1 MLWRNNQ
8 QKILLLKVVI
18 HTAALLPIINLYY
31 QAISVQLFA
40 DPVKTVIHF
49 TGIGA
54 FNLLLI
60 TLLVSPLAKYFK
72 LGYLLRVRRLLGL
85 YSFFYALLHL
95 FNFIAFDLQFDFTL
109 MFNEIIKRPYITV
122 GMVAFSLL
130 TLLAI
135 TSLNFLKRKLGR
147 TWQKLH
153 NSIYLIVILV
163 AIHFYWSV
171 KSELIEPSVYIGLT
185 LLLLIVRRYKVMS
198 LLSSKKPN

>member
-109 MFNEIIKRPYITV
+109 MFNEIIERPYITV

>member
-1 MLWRNNQ
+1 MFWCNNQ

-40 DPVKTVIHF
+40 DPVKAVIHF
-49 TGIGA
+49 SGIGA

-198 LLSSKKPN
+198 LLSNKKPN